1 MSTER
6 ARRHFNVTQYRRMI
20 ETGILKEDDR
30 VELIEGEI
38 VEMSPI
44 GSQHA
49 SYVNTLTA
57 LLFARIGHTCIV
69 SVQNPV
75 HLNDLS
81 EPQPDIAVL
90 KLRAD
95 RYRDQHPA
103 PEDTLLVIEVADT
116 SAQYDRNVKIPL
128 YGRAQVAEAWLVD
141 LQNEIIEVHTQA
153 GSRGYH
159 RCDKFVSGQ
168 MVKSSSVPGL
178 EIPFDEIIG

>member
-20 ETGILKEDDR
+20 ETGILREDDR

-49 SYVNTLTA
+49 SCVDSLNTL
-57 LLFARIGHTCIV
+57 LVMRVGQSARV
-69 SVQNPV
+69 RVQNPI
-75 HLNDLS
+75 HLNDFS

-95 RYRDQHPA
+95 RYRDQHPG
-103 PEDTLLVIEVADT
+103 PEDVLLVIEVADT

-128 YGRAQVAEAWLVD
+128 YGRAGVSEAWLVD
-141 LQNEIIEVHTQA
+141 LQNEIIEVHTQP
-153 GSRGYH
+153 GSKGYH
-159 RCDKFVSGQ
+159 RCDKFFSGQ
-168 MVKSSSVPGL
+168 TIKSTSVTGL